1 MFTFYGVA
9 EAGAHLTSSNAS
21 SIGGESMK
29 EAFSAESIKHQLD
42 PMTLISNFKDINIG
56 HALQEGSKEGLKE
69 LTEHAKDV
77 AIHHTLMDGLD
88 TFSEANEE
96 AINET
101 VSNLFF
107 SNNATETAQLST
119 GE

>member
-42 PMTLISNFKDINIG
+42 PMTLLVTLRTLILAMHYKKDQKKG
-56 HALQEGSKEGLKE
+56 
-69 LTEHAKDV
+69 
-77 AIHHTLMDGLD
+77 
-88 TFSEANEE
+88 
-96 AINET
+96 
-101 VSNLFF
+101 
-107 SNNATETAQLST
+107 
-119 GE
+119 